1 VRRRNN
7 DHRAKATVQ
16 KKTLDVASHLFE
28 NVRTIFG
35 CQLKIYFRA
44 RDLKPQR
51 RRSMPITAKQRR
63 VYEFIKGYIGSNEE
77 PPTIAEIGRHFQIS
91 SSASVHGIL
100 SALEREGL
108 IKRTPNISRGIEIV
122 KQTANGDEDRGEIPL
137 LGTVAAGQ
145 PIEAILSHDTLSVPT
160 DMQGHGRTF
169 ALRVRG
175 DSMIDEN
182 IQDGDF
188 IVVTSQKTADNG
200 QVVVALIDGNYAT
213 VKKFYREPDFIRL
226 EPANPQFKPIFIK
239 TPERIQIQGV
249 VTGLIR
255 KYVSQQ
261 ALSELTH

>member
-1 VRRRNN
+1 
-7 DHRAKATVQ
+7 
-16 KKTLDVASHLFE
+16 
-28 NVRTIFG
+28 
-35 CQLKIYFRA
+35 
-44 RDLKPQR
+44 
-51 RRSMPITAKQRR
+51 MPVTAKQRR
-63 VYEFIKGYIGSNEE
+63 IYEFIKGYVESNEE

-108 IKRTPNISRGIEIV
+108 IKRTPNISRGIQLI
-122 KQTANGDEDRGEIPL
+122 KQPPGDTEDRRDEIPL

-145 PIEAILSHDTLSVPT
+145 PIEAILSHDTISVPP
-160 DMQGHGRTF
+160 DLHGRGRTF

-175 DSMIDEN
+175 DSMIDEH
-182 IQDGDF
+182 IQDGD
-188 IVVTSQKTADNG
+188 IIIVTSQKTADNG

-213 VKKFYREPDFIRL
+213 VKKFYHETDFIRL

-255 KYVSQQ
+255 KYAAQ
-261 ALSELTH
+261 ALSPT